1 MQTFFDGHYFVED
14 VAAARIKNYLSYG
27 VADLNDEQT
36 KEVARIIMGA
46 LVGHLR
52 GIEEYEKFIEVRKEK
67 WNVPQMRAVHR
78 RVNSLTWRD

>member
-52 GIEEYEKFIEVRKEK
+52 GIEEYEAFIEVRKEK
-67 WNVPQMRAVHR
+67 WKVPEMQAIHR
-78 RVNSLTWRD
+78 RVQDD

>member
-36 KEVARIIMGA
+36 KEVA
-46 LVGHLR
+46 
-52 GIEEYEKFIEVRKEK
+52 
-67 WNVPQMRAVHR
+67 
-78 RVNSLTWRD
+78 